1 MKLSMIGFNLLSY
14 VHLDYGQKKKKNK
27 KTHDKGWTSIAC
39 GFPGSISNTVTAT
52 LGEFS
57 NYLWGQLEIKR
68 H

>member
-14 VHLDYGQKKKKNK
+14 VHLDYGQKKKKK
-27 KTHDKGWTSIAC
+27 KNPHDKGRTSTAC
-39 GFPGSISNTVTAT
+39 GFPDSISNIVTAT

-68 H
+68 L